1 MTQRKRAGR
10 AEFGRFT
17 ERVRKAVDEGADAAE
32 EIHKK
37 VVNLP
42 LDVLER
48 NGVLESTVKDLRRFQ
63 DQAIGAVYDLV
74 RGINH
79 EVVKLADDVL
89 GPPSA
94 QRPRARR
101 RSVRKGGKKTGVKK
115 AKKTAAA

>member
-1 MTQRKRAGR
+1 MTQRKRAARGK
-10 AEFGRFT
+10 FT
-17 ERVRKAVDEGADAAE
+17 ERVRKAVDDGADAAE

-37 VVNLP
+37 AVNLP
-42 LDVLER
+42 LDLLER
-48 NGVLESTVKDLRRFQ
+48 NGVLESTAEDIRRLQ

-89 GPPSA
+89 RPPPA
-94 QRPRARR
+94 QRPRAGK
-101 RSVRKGGKKTGVKK
+101 RSVRKGGKQARVKK

>member
-1 MTQRKRAGR
+1 MSQTKREAK
-10 AEFGRFT
+10 AEVGT
-17 ERVRKAVDEGADAAE
+17 LAERVRKAVDEGADAAE

-48 NGVLESTVKDLRRFQ
+48 NGVLESTAKDLRRFQ

-79 EVVKLADDVL
+79 DVVKLANDVL
-89 GPPSA
+89 GPRPA
-94 QRPRARR
+94 GRPRPRKRSAR
-101 RSVRKGGKKTGVKK
+101 KGVKK
-115 AKKTAAA
+115 PKKTAAA